1 MSMPTRVAVIV
12 EDDDDIRVLIETTLR
27 QAGFEVYAA
36 GNGGD
41 GVALVRDHEPTVTTL
56 DISLPDIDGFEVAR
70 QIRAFSDTYL
80 IMLTARAEEIDTL
93 LGLEVGADDYMTK
106 PFRPRELRA
115 RIQAMLRR
123 PRQMPVGVPGAAPAP
138 GAPGRPAD
146 ADAVTG
152 TAVETT
158 LTHRGLVIDT
168 ATRQVELD
176 GEPVH
181 LTPSEFALVVAL
193 LGGGG
198 RVLSKTQL
206 VRELWSEDYD
216 DGVPVTESD
225 KRTVEVHM
233 ANIRRKLRENPA
245 SPRFFETIRGV
256 GYRRTAAG

>member
-1 MSMPTRVAVIV
+1 MSMPGRVAVIV

-27 QAGFEVYAA
+27 QAGFEVHTAA
-36 GNGGD
+36 SGGD
-41 GVALVRDHEPTVTTL
+41 GVALVRDHDPTVTTL

-123 PRQMPVGVPGAAPAP
+123 PRQMPVTVPGAQPPAGTP
-138 GAPGRPAD
+138 GGMAD
-146 ADAVTG
+146 AAAA
-152 TAVETT
+152 TAVDST
-158 LTHRGLVIDT
+158 LAHRGLEVDI

-193 LGGGG
+193 LAGGG

-216 DGVPVTESD
+216 GGMPVTDSD

-245 SPRFFETIRGV
+245 SPRFFETVRGV
-256 GYRRTAAG
+256 GYRRTTAS